1 MGMLTAI
8 HASDGSVYWIV
19 STFPDEMNDAKWM
32 AVEAQY
38 GEARTPEDLYNMI
51 RTMAPHTGDGFL
63 RPAVL
68 ANCWGPASLDG
79 VYKVVDIPRMCSMP
93 VWNFM
98 EMVAFAEAI

>member
-1 MGMLTAI
+1 MGMLTEI

-51 RTMAPHTGDGFL
+51 RATVPPHWRRLPAPS
-63 RPAVL
+63 RPGRLLGSIVL
-68 ANCWGPASLDG
+68 GRGLQGC
-79 VYKVVDIPRMCSMP
+79 
-93 VWNFM
+93 
-98 EMVAFAEAI
+98 

>member
-1 MGMLTAI
+1 MGMLTEI

-19 STFPDEMNDAKWM
+19 STFPEEMTDAKLM

-38 GEARTPEDLYNMI
+38 GEARAPEDLYNMI
-51 RTMAPHTGDGFL
+51 RTTGPHTGDGFQH
-63 RPAVL
+63 PAVL
-68 ANCWGPASLDG
+68 ADCWGPSSLDG
-79 VYKVVDIPRMCSMP
+79 VFKVVDIPRTCAMP